1 MIRFDPYA
9 VAPPRVAGWE
19 YVVDDEPIR
28 RAGALE
34 PRLLAEGHGAV
45 RLAPDCA
52 FRAWRNEHVLVFED
66 GWPPTLRVR
75 ASLWLGR
82 RDLGA
87 DILDFEA
94 RIEDA
99 DGECRPVLMVPARQL
114 FWAGVK
120 VGKVID
126 WYRSERARRDLG
138 QPRMLTSLELWM
150 GEHARATAS

>member
-9 VAPPRVAGWE
+9 VPPPRGAWE
-19 YVVDDEPIR
+19 YVVDDEPIL
-28 RAGALE
+28 RAGVLE
-34 PRLLAEGHGAV
+34 ARLLAEGHGAV

-52 FRAWRNEHVLVFED
+52 FRAWRNEHVLLFED
-66 GWPPTLRVR
+66 GWPPTLRLR

-94 RIEDA
+94 RVEDA
-99 DGECRPVLMVPARQL
+99 DGECRAVVMVPSGQL
-114 FWAGVK
+114 LRAGIK
-120 VGKVID
+120 VDKIMD

-138 QPRMLTSLELWM
+138 QSRMLTSLELWV
-150 GEHARATAS
+150 GEHAKAMAS